1 MDLIEGLN
9 EKITNKI
16 KRTLKNIRIGDT
28 HLLYNL
34 TINFLIFPE
43 EQLP

>member
-1 MDLIEGLN
+1 MDPIEGLN

-16 KRTLKNIRIGDT
+16 KRALKNIRIGDT

-34 TINFLIFPE
+34 IIKILIFTE